1 MSRASWRALI
11 GLGAN
16 LGDPRLQ
23 LAHAVQ
29 ELAALPQTAL
39 AGVSRLYGSAP
50 VGPQDQPDYLNAVA
64 ALDTTLTPHRLLKEL
79 QAIENGAGRVRERR
93 WGPRTLDLD
102 LLLYADD
109 EIRTPELI
117 VPHPEMVNRA
127 FVLVPLL
134 DIAPDCILPNGAKA
148 ANLPA
153 ATPGPDL
160 RVLAD
165 TGWWQT

>member
-1 MSRASWRALI
+1 MSWRAYI

-16 LGDPRLQ
+16 LGDPRAQ
-23 LAHAVQ
+23 LRGAVQ
-29 ELAALPQTAL
+29 ALAAIPETRLTA
-39 AGVSRLYGSAP
+39 VSRLYGSAP

-64 ALDTTLTPHRLLKEL
+64 AVETTLTPHRLLAAL
-79 QAIENGAGRVRERR
+79 QAIENGAGRVRERH

-102 LLLYADD
+102 LLLYAGD
-109 EIRTPELI
+109 EIRTDTLT
-117 VPHPEMVNRA
+117 VPHPEMTNRA
-127 FVLVPLL
+127 FVIVPLL
-134 DIAPDCILPNGAKA
+134 DIAPGCVLPNGLKA

-165 TGWWQT
+165 SGWWQT